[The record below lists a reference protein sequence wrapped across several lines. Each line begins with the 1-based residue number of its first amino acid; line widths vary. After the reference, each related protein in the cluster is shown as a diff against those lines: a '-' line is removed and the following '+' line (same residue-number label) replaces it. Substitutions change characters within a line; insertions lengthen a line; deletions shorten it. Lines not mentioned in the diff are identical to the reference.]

1 MNKQDKIYISLGTNC
16 SSAVKRAKDYNL
28 TSINY
33 NTCPFDLMVSNLE
46 GIIQCF
52 TDDFK
57 FFCDTEYLKYD
68 FTKPAGDTNLFLNI
82 YYNFGF
88 NHEQPGHNNLHLSEK
103 WPGLNMY
110 HFVEN
115 NFKMFIERYKRR
127 INNLYTYIQNY
138 KNIEFIIT
146 FENNDKN
153 NLQIKKLQNLLEKKF
168 PNNKFTYN
176 INYL

>member
-1 MNKQDKIYISLGTNC
+1 MNLNDKMYISLGTNC
-16 SSAVKRAKDYNL
+16 SSAVKRAKDYNF

-57 FFCDTEYLKYD
+57 FFCDTKYLEYN
-68 FTKPAGDTNLFLNI
+68 FNKPAEDSNIFSNI
-82 YYNFGF
+82 YYKFGF
-88 NHEQPGHNNLHLSEK
+88 NHEQPGHANLYLSEK
-103 WPGLNMY
+103 WPGLNKY

-127 INNLYTYIQNY
+127 INNLYTYINNY
-138 KNIEFIIT
+138 QNIEFIIT
-146 FENNDKN
+146 FENTNKN
-153 NLQIKKLQNLLEKKF
+153 HILFKNLKDLLEKKF
-168 PNNKFTYN
+168 PKNKFTYDVK
-176 INYL
+176 IF